1 MRGVFELLVLLVAM
15 SGCVGEER
23 ESEMFMGYV
32 KRGCVREWEDYGE
45 GIVEW
50 SEVRMRD
57 VMPME
62 VLSMWV
68 CWKSIGGNDVCE
80 KPEYVRWDEESGEM
94 VVDCMTEMGRYE
106 DELGMSYAHIASREL
121 DSIELYM
128 LLE

>member
-32 KRGCVREWEDYGE
+32 KRGCERKWEDYGE

-50 SEVRMRD
+50 SEVRVSGVR
-57 VMPME
+57 PME

-68 CWKSIGGNDVCE
+68 CWKSVTGNDVCE
-80 KPEYVRWDEESGEM
+80 EPEYVRWDEESGEM
-94 VVDCMTEMGRYE
+94 VVDCITEAGRYE
-106 DELGMSYAHIASREL
+106 DELGMSYVHIESREL
-121 DSIELYM
+121 DSIYVYM